1 MFFISSRRRHTRCA
15 LVTGVQ
21 TCALPISRYTFWA
34 LVAFLLVAIGWSFVG
49 ELDVVAIA
57 SGRTIPTGKTKV
69 LQPLEAGI
77 VRAIHVHEGQ
87 AVRAGDI
94 LVELDPTA
102 SGADMRRVASEL
114 VAARADVAR
123 LTAAA
128 DPGKHFQP
136 PVGTPGEMIA
146 LQKALLASQRD
157 EQQAKLATLDAEY
170 RKRQAE
176 LRAAEAE
183 IRKLQK
189 ALPLLRKRRD
199 ARQTLADEGF
209 GSKLTALELQQ
220 QLVEMEGELDGL
232 RHKRE
237 EAIAALDGLQ
247 RQRHQAQSQYLKD
260 VLTQR
265 RDSEQKVA
273 ALR

>member
-1 MFFISSRRRHTRCA
+1 MLWVFVVFFFSSRRRHTRCA

-21 TCALPISRYTFWA
+21 TCALPIS
-34 LVAFLLVAIGWSFVG
+34 
-49 ELDVVAIA
+49 
-57 SGRTIPTGKTKV
+57 
-69 LQPLEAGI
+69 
-77 VRAIHVHEGQ
+77 
-87 AVRAGDI
+87 
-94 LVELDPTA
+94 
-102 SGADMRRVASEL
+102 
-114 VAARADVAR
+114 
-123 LTAAA
+123 AA

-199 ARQTLADEGF
+199 ARQTLAAEGF

-220 QLVEMEGELDGL
+220 QLVEMEGELDGQIG
-232 RHKRE
+232 RASCKERVC
-237 EAIAALDGLQ
+237 Q
-247 RQRHQAQSQYLKD
+247 D
-260 VLTQR
+260 V
-265 RDSEQKVA
+265 
-273 ALR
+273 

>member
-1 MFFISSRRRHTRCA
+1 MRISD
-15 LVTGVQ
+15 
-21 TCALPISRYTFWA
+21 
-34 LVAFLLVAIGWSFVG
+34 WSS
-49 ELDVVAIA
+49 DVC
-57 SGRTIPTGKTKV
+57 SSD
-69 LQPLEAGI
+69 L
-77 VRAIHVHEGQ
+77 
-87 AVRAGDI
+87 
-94 LVELDPTA
+94 
-102 SGADMRRVASEL
+102 
-114 VAARADVAR
+114 
-123 LTAAA
+123 
-128 DPGKHFQP
+128 
-136 PVGTPGEMIA
+136 
-146 LQKALLASQRD
+146 
-157 EQQAKLATLDAEY
+157 QAKLATLDAEY

-247 RQRHQAQSQYLKD
+247 QIGRAH
-260 VLTQR
+260 V
-265 RDSEQKVA
+265 
-273 ALR
+273 